1 MREGLGL
8 MQTIRITIDL
18 DYDLESHYNSP
29 EEYKNLSLDA
39 IVDDLE
45 DNVYED
51 LLDLMRN
58 DRLRF
63 WSETRVIA

>member
-1 MREGLGL
+1 MAMAKISIVLEY
-8 MQTIRITIDL
+8 DL
-18 DYDLESHYNSP
+18 DNHFESLGYKDLKP
-29 EEYKNLSLDA
+29 ET
-39 IVDDLE
+39 IIDDLE

-63 WSETRVIA
+63 WAYYEIVDAK